1 MRKLAV
7 MVMSFVA
14 AVMLGGAAVLT
25 AVMPARA
32 ADVTDIEAVKAMFET
47 ENTVFSTFGGKNNI
61 VVTQEDNTR
70 VTPATKVEDETH
82 NQTTTI
88 TYKNPIY
95 IGDNSDEVPFFSYSV
110 YGQDSSKRDFDA
122 LIVTLTDAEDAT
134 R

>member
-32 ADVTDIEAVKAMFET
+32 ADVTGIKAVEAMFET
-47 ENTVFSTFGGKNNI
+47 ENTAAFSLYEKNNNI
-61 VVTQEDNTR
+61 LVRQKDDTR
-70 VTPATKVEDETH
+70 VTTATKVEDETH

-95 IGDNSDEVPFFSYSV
+95 IYKITTNIW
-110 YGQDSSKRDFDA
+110 K
-122 LIVTLTDAEDAT
+122 
-134 R
+134 

>member
-32 ADVTDIEAVKAMFET
+32 ADVTDTEAVEAMFET
-47 ENTVFSTFGGKNNI
+47 ENTAAFSTFGGKNNI
-61 VVTQEDNTR
+61 VVTQEDNTP
-70 VTPATKVEDETH
+70 VTAASPGKADETH

-110 YGQDSSKRDFDA
+110 YGQDSSKRDCDA
-122 LIVTLTDAEDAT
+122 LIVT
-134 R
+134 